1 MHWPGRHGRRGEG
14 RDRQTGRDVA
24 IKTLRTDV
32 LRCDPAALERFTREA
47 AVNTINV
54 P

>member
-1 MHWPGRHGRRGEG
+1 MGVVVKG

-32 LRCDPAALERFTREA
+32 LRRDPAALEARELIEA
-47 AVNTINV
+47 LGRESET
-54 P
+54 